1 MSETTT
7 TDTTTT
13 ETNDASDNDLAAAMG
28 IEPATPPVEPIDPPD
43 ETPAA
48 RRKRKKREAYAA
60 KKSAESPSNPTE
72 EPPAAASSTPAVYKK
87 PAPKP
92 PAPRLTAGA
101 KCPKCDRGLIGV
113 LRTRLQRSKNKRT
126 RILGCRNLA
135 CLWDLDGDNVRE
147 NPINQGKPITE

>member
-7 TDTTTT
+7 TETT
-13 ETNDASDNDLAAAMG
+13 EASDNDLAVAMG
-28 IEPATPPVEPIDPPD
+28 IEQATPPVEPIDPPD

-60 KKSAESPSNPTE
+60 KKSGDDKPPEPTP
-72 EPPAAASSTPAVYKK
+72 EPPE
-87 PAPKP
+87 P
-92 PAPRLTAGA
+92 PEQTAKQPERPTARRLTAGS

-126 RILGCRNLA
+126 RVLGCRNLG

-147 NPINQGKPITE
+147 NPINQGKPITD

>member
-1 MSETTT
+1 MAMSETTT
-7 TDTTTT
+7 TETT
-13 ETNDASDNDLAAAMG
+13 EASDNDLAVAMG
-28 IEPATPPVEPIDPPD
+28 IEQATPPVEPIDPPD

-60 KKSAESPSNPTE
+60 KKNGGDKPPEPTP
-72 EPPAAASSTPAVYKK
+72 EPPEQTAKQPERPTAR
-87 PAPKP
+87 
-92 PAPRLTAGA
+92 RLTAGS

-126 RILGCRNLA
+126 RVLGCRNLG

-147 NPINQGKPITE
+147 NPINQGKPITD

>member
-1 MSETTT
+1 MAMRETTT
-7 TDTTTT
+7 TEPT
-13 ETNDASDNDLAAAMG
+13 DASDNDLAAAMG

-60 KKSAESPSNPTE
+60 KKAVDEKPPEPTP
-72 EPPAAASSTPAVYKK
+72 EPPEQTAKQPERPTAR
-87 PAPKP
+87 
-92 PAPRLTAGA
+92 RLTAGS

-126 RILGCRNLA
+126 RILGCRNLG

-147 NPINQGKPITE
+147 NPINQGKPITD